1 MSSNMQYKGN
11 NFCTEPY
18 RTVCIGTTGGVSP
31 CCALSHKSFG
41 LVTEDSANSINEVYD
56 SKYWKRFFKNNAAGN
71 FDDDCLFRC
80 DRQGITTFK
89 QSWQIAENE
98 NWKHRNKTPVS
109 ADIAFGNLC
118 NLSCTMCSSVF
129 SSEWIKIDKKEKG
142 YSDHK
147 PWNFSIPQVKE
158 LAKYIKD
165 VNRIVIKGGEPM
177 YNPRFPL
184 FLEELAKYKTEI
196 DFTLITNL
204 SVVQND
210 ALEQIQ
216 KFKFGEQKPYIQ
228 ASLESCDDNYYKMIR
243 GGKDTT
249 FETFAKNFKLIKENY
264 SEISLRV
271 AYLINAW
278 SMHRIKEDIELL
290 QDIGVEKIQM
300 NTIFGPVEQS
310 FTTQNY
316 ASRKKA
322 KETLENIVNKYPKLI
337 ENHEI
342 THQFD
347 IRDKSTNKDKNID
360 KTKAHFNRRLLQGV
374 TFSNTFEEIF
384 EEYINNH
391 V

>member
-41 LVTEDSANSINEVYD
+41 LVTEDSANSINDVYD

-71 FDDDCLFRC
+71 FDNDCLSRC

-142 YSDHK
+142 YSDNK
-147 PWNFSIPQVKE
+147 PWNFSITQVKE

-342 THQFD
+342 IHQFD

-374 TFSNTFEEIF
+374 TFNNTFEEIF